1 MLACLW
7 GVAGTGLATGPGEP
21 AEAVAV
27 PVRKPA
33 HTPEVLR
40 PFNADDY
47 ALAFDAFLANGD
59 LRRAYLLARQ
69 AVVSVPTDP
78 GWRRKLARV
87 AEWTGQRQVA
97 WDNWFYLFEQGVR
110 EDEVVDGVLRLA
122 PLSGRPEMA
131 VAAWEARAAQRPLA
145 AIQWDDV
152 RYLYEIVGLA
162 PQGSRFFEAQFRK
175 GGDPRLL
182 VHAAELAEN
191 AGEDEYALRLYIER
205 TQRSPFAVEPALRAA
220 LLLIRRD
227 RVREAY
233 ALLQA
238 HSQQVPSET
247 AEFWRLL
254 GNTAW
259 ELMEAETA
267 ERAYQRYVQ
276 TPKAG
281 VGDWGRLIY
290 LARQRHPAEAAE
302 LAFEAFRRFGS
313 IEHLLQALSLHGE
326 AGDTRAQER
335 FFSRLDEQERR
346 QAERDVRFLVL
357 RAQYHQRRAEPER
370 AWGDFR
376 RALGINPR
384 DSEVAVPAL
393 WFMIATGRQRT
404 LLPLMEALEETARR
418 DAAYWLPFAA
428 AYHALDRYPEALI
441 WYRQEVRRNPDDALL
456 LLNYAEALQRVQLA
470 GMAGRVRQQAWRLL
484 RERAAATPAE
494 GRQPELLALTQLALL
509 NQPGDASLAL
519 VHRVAGRLRGV
530 PLAQEDA
537 AQTRD
542 LILSWAVATEQQAG
556 ARQWLWLNYA
566 RRAGQPGRLPPPAV
580 QGQLALQAGDT
591 PTLQHL
597 LAGQAE
603 RLPPQTRYDAALAL
617 GDAARAESIA
627 FDTLSR
633 NPAGED
639 MHDRYRQLVPLRV
652 SYLQVRWAKNT
663 FGELDT
669 HSRQLEARL
678 AFGAGRQL
686 LLGWAENTQASAEPV
701 LASYLPASER
711 LASIGLRW
719 QRKGGETQASL
730 FQRDERER
738 NLGLRLART
747 WSWGRRLQFDGA
759 LGWRADATDSLPL
772 RVAGSEDHLQL
783 GVSYAVDQRTSLR
796 WSSRLSS
803 YRTQAGA
810 TLGMGRAHNVEA
822 SYRLRSA
829 YPDLRVRLYGTQ
841 QDYSYDADIAER
853 VRELSPQVRTAAA
866 QGGLDPHSYF
876 LTRGSTTWGAC
887 LGMGESRAGLSLQE
901 TYSRAFKPFAD
912 ACATSNSLNAGGY
925 TGVLGIAGSLTGED
939 HLSLRLEQSSGG
951 SGSGAMTRVWALRY
965 RHYF

>member
-1 MLACLW
+1 MLTCLW
-7 GVAGTGLATGPGEP
+7 GMAGTGLAAGPGEP
-21 AEAVAV
+21 AETAVVPALK
-27 PVRKPA
+27 PVRA
-33 HTPEVLR
+33 PEVLR

-47 ALAFDAFLANGD
+47 ALAFDVFIANGD

-69 AVVSVPTDP
+69 AVASVPADP
-78 GWRRKLARV
+78 VWRRKLARV

-97 WDNWFYLFEQGVR
+97 WENWFRLFEQGMR

-122 PLSGRPEMA
+122 PLSGRPEVA
-131 VAAWEARAAQRPLA
+131 IAAWEARAAQRPLLA
-145 AIQWDDV
+145 VQWDDV
-152 RYLYEIVGLA
+152 RYLYETAGQA

-175 GGDPRLL
+175 GGDARLL
-182 VHAAELAEN
+182 EHAAELAEN
-191 AGEDEYALRLYIER
+191 AGEDERALRLYLER
-205 TQRSPFAVEPALRAA
+205 MERSPFAVGPALRAA

-238 HSQQVPSET
+238 HSEQVPPET

-267 ERAYQRYVQ
+267 ERAYQRYIQ
-276 TPKAG
+276 TKDAG
-281 VGDWGRLIY
+281 AGDWGRLIY
-290 LARQRHPAEAAE
+290 LARQRHPAQAAE

-313 IEHLLQALSLHGE
+313 IEHLLQALSLYGE
-326 AGDTRAQER
+326 AGDTQAQGRIFSRLGAQER
-335 FFSRLDEQERR
+335 SR
-346 QAERDVRFLVL
+346 AERDVRFLVL

-370 AWGDFR
+370 AWDDFR
-376 RALGINPR
+376 RALGLSPR

-393 WFMIATGRQRT
+393 WFLIDTGRQRT
-404 LLPLMEALEETARR
+404 LLPLLETLEATARR
-418 DAAYWLPFAA
+418 DAVYWLPFAA
-428 AYHALDRYPEALI
+428 AYHALDRYPEALT

-470 GMAGRVRQQAWRLL
+470 GMAGRARQQAWRFL
-484 RERAAATPAE
+484 RERSAGGE
-494 GRQPELLALTQLALL
+494 ERQPELLALTQLALL

-566 RRAGQPGRLPPPAV
+566 RQAGQPGRLPPPAV
-580 QGQLALQAGDT
+580 QGQLALQSGDT
-591 PTLQHL
+591 ATLQRL
-597 LAGQAE
+597 LAGQPE

-617 GDAARAESIA
+617 GDAAQAESIA

-633 NPAGED
+633 NPVDDD
-639 MHDRYRQLVPLRV
+639 MHDRYRQLVPLRT

-663 FGELDT
+663 FGDLDT
-669 HSRQLEARL
+669 LSRQLEARL
-678 AFGAGRQL
+678 ALGPDHQL

-719 QRKGGETQASL
+719 QREGGETQASL

-738 NLGLRLART
+738 NLGLRLARI
-747 WSWGRRLQFDGA
+747 WSWGRRLQVDGTF
-759 LGWRADATDSLPL
+759 GWRADATDSLPL
-772 RVAGSEDHLQL
+772 RVAGSEDQLQL
-783 GVSYAVDQRTSLR
+783 GVSYAIDQRTSLR
-796 WSSRLSS
+796 WSSRLSR
-803 YRTQAGA
+803 YHTQAGA
-810 TLGMGRAHNVEA
+810 ALGIGRVHDVEA

-829 YPDLRVRLYGTQ
+829 YPDLRVRLHGTQ
-841 QDYSYDADIAER
+841 QDYSYDTDIAER

-866 QGGLDPHSYF
+866 QGGLDPNSYF

-912 ACATSNSLNAGGY
+912 ACATSNSLNGGGY
-925 TGVLGIAGSLTGED
+925 TGMVGIAGSLTGED
-939 HLSLRLEQSSGG
+939 HLSLSLEQSSGG
-951 SGSGAMTRVWALRY
+951 LGTGAMTRVWALRY